1 MRGSNVSQKM
11 SVTMRNRRRY
21 RLEKE
26 LLIKK
31 YVVVRKIE
39 KVVIS
44 GSWAAENSTAP
55 WQLIIINSEF
65 WFICSLRRLQLGAL
79 IYFCTLDLNVCL
91 TALLVKSIPAL
102 LTLEYNNYYLCKNH
116 SLILTGCEHQS
127 R

>member
-1 MRGSNVSQKM
+1 
-11 SVTMRNRRRY
+11 MRNRRRY